1 MAITLQYTS
10 VASLVE
16 ANLKATI
23 MKDLRQRLMKNLEAE
38 VDAAIQEVVGDI
50 VTKVSEVKG
59 FGIEGITLQVA
70 INGVRR
76 PRWADEEGPVT
87 GKMVDQLA
95 RGNP

>member
-16 ANLKATI
+16 ANLKAMI
-23 MKDLRQRLMKNLEAE
+23 MKDLRQRLMKHLEAE

-50 VTKVSEVKG
+50 VAKVSEVKR
-59 FGIEGITLQVA
+59 FDVEGLTLQVA

-76 PRWADEEGPVT
+76 DAS
-87 GKMVDQLA
+87 
-95 RGNP
+95 